1 MRMALL
7 AMTVATLSGAATAAE
22 PASTAATGAS
32 GDRDRIVCRKTLET
46 GSLVKKNKQCFTLAE
61 WDRIY
66 AANREG
72 NEKTRAQLS
81 SGYNCEATGTC

>member
-1 MRMALL
+1 MRHLLISAAAIATIHAVAL
-7 AMTVATLSGAATAAE
+7 AETAPPKNAD
-22 PASTAATGAS
+22 A
-32 GDRDRIVCRKTLET
+32 DKIVCRKTLET

-61 WDRIY
+61 WDKIY

-81 SGYNCEATGTC
+81 GGYNCTGDGC